1 MEVMMYQINAIFAIA
16 ARDFI
21 KLFRDRIRIIF
32 SFVFP
37 VIFLGIFG
45 GSLQANLGSALGYN
59 LLTFTFIGV
68 FGQVLFQS
76 TASGIISLISDRETD
91 FSQEIFV
98 SPISRYSIIAG
109 KILGESLVAYVQAIG
124 LLVFALIIRVP
135 LNFTQLLLIIPLGF
149 IACLLG
155 GAFGTLVL
163 ANLKDQR
170 SANQIFPFVIFPQFF
185 LAGVFNPIQHLPL
198 PLFILSRIAPLTYI
212 VDFLR
217 GIYYWGTP
225 EYSKIVL
232 YHPLIDL
239 AVIATMFVVM
249 LFVGTFVFVRNE
261 QNR

>member
-1 MEVMMYQINAIFAIA
+1 MFQLNAIFAIA
-16 ARDFI
+16 ARDFT
-21 KLFRDRIRIIF
+21 KLLRDRIRVVF

-45 GSLQANLGSALGYN
+45 GSLQANLGNIIGYN
-59 LLTFTFIGV
+59 FLTFTFIGV

-76 TASGIISLISDRETD
+76 TASGIISLISDREND

-124 LLVFALIIRVP
+124 LLIFAFIIRVP
-135 LNFTQLLLIIPLGF
+135 LELSQLLLIIPLGF
-149 IACLLG
+149 VACLLG
-155 GAFGTLVL
+155 GAFGVLVL
-163 ANLKDQR
+163 ANLSDQR

-185 LAGVFNPIQHLPL
+185 LAGVFNPIKELSLNNSPV
-198 PLFILSRIAPLTYI
+198 LFVLSRITPLTYV

-225 EYSKIVL
+225 QYNMIVL
-232 YHPLIDL
+232 YPPWVDL
-239 AVIATMFVVM
+239 AVIALMFVVM
-249 LFVGTFVFVRNE
+249 LFIGTFIFVKNERN
-261 QNR
+261 R